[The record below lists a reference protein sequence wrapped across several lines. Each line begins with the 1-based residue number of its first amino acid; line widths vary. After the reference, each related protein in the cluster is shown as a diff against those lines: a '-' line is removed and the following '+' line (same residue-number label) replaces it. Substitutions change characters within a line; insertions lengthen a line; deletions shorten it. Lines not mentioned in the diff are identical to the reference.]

1 MSNISIIGT
10 SGIGHGETLPNEG
23 RRHGEIFELIPDTL
37 SKPKLYTWNSI
48 TKKWDILS
56 GDGSS
61 EGGTY
66 TNVEPTISALGGI
79 GVGNTFEEKTM
90 QEMFD
95 MLLYPYMSPSISLST
110 NPNGSVRE
118 YGNNIG
124 SIVLNANVTK
134 KSNDIVKI
142 EYYKNGS
149 LIHINGMPSSESSI
163 DNYTDST
170 GINNTTTY
178 MAKVYDDKSSNSN
191 SVTHTYVYPI
201 YIGNVDSLSS
211 TETDIKSMT
220 KLIKIKGNQSNSYT
234 ISSSRFCFAYP
245 TSYGNLTSILDP
257 NGFEMLSSFTKTTSN
272 FTMLDGLS
280 VGYNIY
286 ILNIPTTQSN
296 FTVTYKF

>member
-1 MSNISIIGT
+1 MSNINIIGT
-10 SGIGHGETLPNEG
+10 SGIGHGETLPNDG

-149 LIHINGMPSSESSI
+149 LIHINGMPSSESST
-163 DNYTDST
+163 DSYTDST

-178 MAKVYDDKSSNSN
+178 IAKVYDDKSSNS
-191 SVTHTYVYPI
+191 SSITHTYVYPYYYGVGLSNLI
-201 YIGNVDSLSS
+201 PTQIKLLTKNIKTKSNTTITTSPNDEVYYFACPKSYGLLSDILDQNGFSIIGDYMIRTEDFICLDGTTQQYYVYEFAYVVNS
-211 TETDIKSMT
+211 TDF
-220 KLIKIKGNQSNSYT
+220 T
-234 ISSSRFCFAYP
+234 IS
-245 TSYGNLTSILDP
+245 
-257 NGFEMLSSFTKTTSN
+257 
-272 FTMLDGLS
+272 
-280 VGYNIY
+280 
-286 ILNIPTTQSN
+286 
-296 FTVTYKF
+296 YKY